1 MSIRKRIGMR
11 RHKATFTAHNGSV
24 DSYGQPTY
32 DDPSQWTEVVSGW
45 PCELITTVGGEVIRG
60 RMTNAKTTHV
70 AYGEFFGAKD
80 VTPKHRCV
88 IDGVSY
94 GVTCVIDADG
104 LQMERRIEL
113 RGEND
118 V

>member
-1 MSIRKRIGMR
+1 MSIRKRVGMR
-11 RHKATFTAHNGSV
+11 RWIANFYEHNGNV

-32 DDPSQWTEVVSGW
+32 KTGSDWEASVLNW

-60 RMTNAKTTHV
+60 RMTNSKTTHV
-70 AYGEFFGAKD
+70 AYGEFAGAKD
-80 VTPKHRCV
+80 VTTKARCV
-88 IDGVSY
+88 IDGVNY

-113 RGEND
+113 RGEQ
-118 V
+118 